1 MAPDEA
7 VMRRKRFAVS
17 GATLSAFILVA
28 SILCG
33 AGRAQA
39 GAEPIWP
46 TRQWQT
52 STPEAQGIDPA
63 ALVRLLDFGASHRFD
78 SLLIARRGQ
87 IVLDAYYAPYTADI
101 PHVINSATKAVIGT
115 LTAIATREGLL
126 DSTNHPMLDFFS
138 GRNIANLDDRK
149 KAITVQ
155 NLLDMT
161 SGIDWIESIDGGRED
176 TLIEYGHSPDLI
188 QFVLDRP
195 MSNAPGEV
203 FNYDS
208 GNPHLL
214 SAILGKLAGINSW
227 DYAKAKLFEP
237 LGIGT
242 SGWRLDGQGVTIGG
256 GGLLLLPRDAA
267 KIGYLYLRGGEWEGK
282 RLLPAAWIDRVN
294 HPTVDMHAS
303 FDPDLRYANFFWAL
317 PNKHVYMAVGYRCQL
332 IMAFPQLDIVAVTT
346 ARDSCPIGRLA
357 DLISGAVTSETA
369 SAADPAGAGLLAD
382 KIRDISIERPTK
394 VGATPEMASAISG
407 KSYRFPTN
415 DLNVKSLSLTLT
427 GPQPHYE
434 LEIYTRYQSSASLK
448 FSGPIGLDGLYR
460 KGPPTPLG
468 VIALKGT
475 WLNGHEFAMNL
486 RLVGGDSDRKWI
498 LSFDGDRPRLRGKD
512 GDGREVSVD
521 GEAGG

>member
-1 MAPDEA
+1 
-7 VMRRKRFAVS
+7 MRRKRFAVS
-17 GATLSAFILVA
+17 GATLSAFILVS
-28 SILCG
+28 SICS
-33 AGRAQA
+33 AAHAQ
-39 GAEPIWP
+39 GTAEPIWP

-52 STPEAQGIDPA
+52 STPEAQGMDPA
-63 ALVRLLDFGASHRFD
+63 PLARLLDFGAGHSFD
-78 SLLIARRGQ
+78 SLLIVRHGQ
-87 IVLDAYYAPYTADI
+87 IVLDAYYAPYSADI

-115 LTAIATREGLL
+115 LAAIAIRDGLL
-126 DSTNHPMLDFFS
+126 DGTNHWVLDFFA
-138 GRNIANLDDRK
+138 GRSIANLDDRK
-149 KAITVQ
+149 RAITVQ
-155 NLLDMT
+155 SLLDMT

-214 SAILGKLAGINSW
+214 SAILGKLAGMNSW

-242 SGWRLDGQGVTIGG
+242 SGWRSDDQGVTIGG

-294 HPTVDMHAS
+294 HPTVNMHTS
-303 FDPDLRYANFFWAL
+303 VDPDLRYADFFWAL
-317 PNKHVYMAVGYRCQL
+317 PGKHVYMAVGYRCQL
-332 IMAFPQLDIVAVTT
+332 IMVFPKADIVAVTT
-346 ARDSCPIGRLA
+346 ARDSCPIARLA
-357 DLISGAVTSETA
+357 GLISGAVKSETA
-369 SAADPAGAGLLAD
+369 LAEDPAGAHLLAD

-394 VGATPEMASAISG
+394 VGAAPEMASAISG

-434 LEIYTRYQSSASLK
+434 LEIYTRYQSDASLK

-460 KGPPTPLG
+460 KGPSTPLG

-475 WLNGHEFAMNL
+475 WLNDHEFTMDL
-486 RLVGGDSDRKWI
+486 RLVGGDSDRKWV

>member
-1 MAPDEA
+1 
-7 VMRRKRFAVS
+7 MRRKRFAVS
-17 GATLSAFILVA
+17 GATLSALILVS
-28 SILCG
+28 SICS
-33 AGRAQA
+33 AAHAQ
-39 GAEPIWP
+39 GTAEPIWP

-52 STPEAQGIDPA
+52 STPEAQGMDPA
-63 ALVRLLDFGASHRFD
+63 ALARLLDFGAGHSFD
-78 SLLIARRGQ
+78 SLLIARHGQ
-87 IVLDAYYAPYTADI
+87 IVLDAYYAPYSADI

-115 LTAIATREGLL
+115 LAAIAIRDGLL
-126 DSTNHPMLDFFS
+126 DGTNHRVLDFFA
-138 GRNIANLDDRK
+138 GRSIANLDDRK

-155 NLLDMT
+155 SLLDMT

-208 GNPHLL
+208 GNPHLV
-214 SAILGKLAGINSW
+214 SAILGKLAGMNSW

-242 SGWRLDGQGVTIGG
+242 SGWRSDDQGVTIGG
-256 GGLLLLPRDAA
+256 GGLLLLPRDVA

-282 RLLPAAWIDRVN
+282 RLLPVAWIDRVN
-294 HPTVDMHAS
+294 HPTVNMHTS
-303 FDPDLRYANFFWAL
+303 VDPDLHYANFFWAL
-317 PNKHVYMAVGYRCQL
+317 PGKHVYMAVGYRCQL
-332 IMAFPQLDIVAVTT
+332 IMVFPQLDIVAVTT
-346 ARDSCPIGRLA
+346 ARDSCPIARLA
-357 DLISGAVTSETA
+357 GLISGAVKSETA
-369 SAADPAGAGLLAD
+369 LAEDPAGAHLLAD
-382 KIRDISIERPTK
+382 KIRDVSIERPTK
-394 VGATPEMASAISG
+394 VGAAPEMASAISG

-434 LEIYTRYQSSASLK
+434 LEIYTRYQSDASLK

-460 KGPPTPLG
+460 KGPSTPLG

-475 WLNGHEFAMNL
+475 WLNDHEFTMDL
-486 RLVGGDSDRKWI
+486 RLVGGDSDHKWV

>member
-1 MAPDEA
+1 
-7 VMRRKRFAVS
+7 MRRKRFAVS
-17 GATLSAFILVA
+17 GATLSAFILA
-28 SILCG
+28 SSILCCAAHAQG
-33 AGRAQA
+33 A
-39 GAEPIWP
+39 AEPIWP
-46 TRQWQT
+46 TQQWQA
-52 STPEAQGIDPA
+52 STPEAQGMDPA
-63 ALVRLLDFGASHRFD
+63 ALARLLDFGASHRFD
-78 SLLIARRGQ
+78 SLLIARHGQ
-87 IVLDAYYAPYTADI
+87 IVLDAYYAPYSADI

-126 DSTNHPMLDFFS
+126 DSTNRRMLDFFP
-138 GRNIANLDDRK
+138 GRNIANPDDRK
-149 KAITVQ
+149 SAITIQ
-155 NLLDMT
+155 SLLDMT

-176 TLIEYGHSPDLI
+176 TLIEYEHSRDLI

-208 GNPHLL
+208 GNPHLV
-214 SAILGKLAGINSW
+214 SAILGKLAGMNSW

-242 SGWRLDGQGVTIGG
+242 SGWRSDDQGVTIGG

-294 HPTVDMHAS
+294 RPTVDMHAS

-317 PNKHVYMAVGYRCQL
+317 PDKHVYMAVGYRCQL
-332 IMAFPQLDIVAVTT
+332 IMVFPKPDIVAVTT
-346 ARDSCPIGRLA
+346 ARDSCPIARLA
-357 DLISGAVTSETA
+357 GLISGAVKSETA
-369 SAADPAGAGLLAD
+369 LSPDPVSAGLLAE

-407 KSYRFPTN
+407 RAYRFPIN
-415 DLNVKSLSLTLT
+415 GLNVKSLSLTLT

-434 LEIYTRYQSSASLK
+434 LEIYTRYQSSASLR

-460 KGPPTPLG
+460 KGASTPLG

-475 WLNGHEFAMNL
+475 WLNDREFTMDL
-486 RLVGGDSDRKWI
+486 RLVGGDSDRKWV

-512 GDGREVSVD
+512 EDGHEVSVD
-521 GEAGG
+521 GEVGG